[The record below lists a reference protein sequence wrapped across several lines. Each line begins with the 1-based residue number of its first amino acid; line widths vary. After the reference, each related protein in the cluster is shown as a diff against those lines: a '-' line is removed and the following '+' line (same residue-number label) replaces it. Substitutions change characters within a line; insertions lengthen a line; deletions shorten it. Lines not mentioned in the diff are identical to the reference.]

1 MAEWFKALVLKTN
14 DGRVAEWSIAA
25 VLKTADGQPSVGSN
39 PTPSANSF
47 NMLASFSSTRN
58 TLLQACYKVANL
70 PVSFCS
76 RGAACSTFV
85 AAQAAP

>member
-1 MAEWFKALVLKTN
+1 MRSIAATLKTYSGSVAEWFKALVLKTSEPK
-14 DGRVAEWSIAA
+14 G
-25 VLKTADGQPSVGSN
+25 SVGSN
-39 PTPSANSF
+39 PTSSANSF
-47 NMLASFSSTRN
+47 NRLASLISVRK
-58 TLLQACYKVANL
+58 TLLQVRYKLANL